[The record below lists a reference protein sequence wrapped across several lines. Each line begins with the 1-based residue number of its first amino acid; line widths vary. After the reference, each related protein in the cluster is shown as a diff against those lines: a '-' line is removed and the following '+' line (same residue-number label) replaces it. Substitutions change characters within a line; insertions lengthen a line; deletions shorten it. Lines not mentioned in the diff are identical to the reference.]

1 MEVLLRFHNQLLRFQ
16 TARMKTLL
24 SAVFTVLA
32 VQAVFGVDPN
42 EHNKVVCYWNS
53 TAYERQGETVC

>member
-1 MEVLLRFHNQLLRFQ
+1 
-16 TARMKTLL
+16 MKTLL